1 MTWITVQGIKVN
13 TNNIAWYSG
22 GPSDTF
28 VKYGDGQALEFSVSK
43 ESFEKLVTEAQEKDM
58 KKQAGYLA
66 EALADAL
73 TAPRRP
79 REIQKTAA
87 NTAAGK
93 KPPQGRSL

>member
-1 MTWITVQGIKVN
+1 M
-13 TNNIAWYSG
+13 
-22 GPSDTF
+22 
-28 VKYGDGQALEFSVSK
+28 EFSVSK
-43 ESFEKLVTEAQEKDM
+43 EDFEKLLTEAQEKDM

-66 EALADAL
+66 EALAEAMRQ
-73 TAPRRP
+73 PVRP